1 MSVVPKERL
10 YVVIGLDEE
19 SYRMNAVR
27 CRSYLNNN
35 IQTLCNFPH
44 MKCFCTKKKYTQIT
58 LTFQCLK
65 MTTKEKRN
73 GIIEKHP

>member
-1 MSVVPKERL
+1 MSVIPKERL
-10 YVVIGLDEE
+10 HVVIRLNEE
-19 SYRMNAVR
+19 SYRMNAASR
-27 CRSYLNNN
+27 RSYLNNN
-35 IQTLCNFPH
+35 IQILRNFPQ

>member
-1 MSVVPKERL
+1 MSVIPKERL
-10 YVVIGLDEE
+10 YVVIGLNEE

-44 MKCFCTKKKYTQIT
+44 MKCFCTKKKIHANNIN
-58 LTFQCLK
+58 FSMPK
-65 MTTKEKRN
+65 NDNKR
-73 GIIEKHP
+73 K

>member
-1 MSVVPKERL
+1 MSVIPKERL
-10 YVVIGLDEE
+10 YVVIGLNEE

-44 MKCFCTKKKYTQIT
+44 MKCFCTKKNTRK
-58 LTFQCLK
+58 
-65 MTTKEKRN
+65 
-73 GIIEKHP
+73 